1 VDDDDGKIPADY
13 VDEVARFYDAHAR
26 WLSGHAVLR
35 AEVNVEIAGAA
46 RDLAADL
53 VQDTFEAAAR
63 SWETLRRLPA
73 GQQRAWLLSTLS
85 HKDISYFR
93 RRVAFRRRQPD
104 LYRRY
109 KPTEPDPEQQARS
122 RLALERAAKIIEGM
136 TARQKRIVLMKWNDH
151 MTGAGIADAL
161 GCSEGTVA
169 AEVRNIRRRLIDE
182 MGPYYPFGGE
192 GEVSS

>member
-1 VDDDDGKIPADY
+1 M
-13 VDEVARFYDAHAR
+13 
-26 WLSGHAVLR
+26 
-35 AEVNVEIAGAA
+35 
-46 RDLAADL
+46 
-53 VQDTFEAAAR
+53 
-63 SWETLRRLPA
+63 RRLPA

-109 KPTEPDPEQQARS
+109 QPTEPDPEQQA
-122 RLALERAAKIIEGM
+122 L
-136 TARQKRIVLMKWNDH
+136 
-151 MTGAGIADAL
+151 
-161 GCSEGTVA
+161 SEGTVA